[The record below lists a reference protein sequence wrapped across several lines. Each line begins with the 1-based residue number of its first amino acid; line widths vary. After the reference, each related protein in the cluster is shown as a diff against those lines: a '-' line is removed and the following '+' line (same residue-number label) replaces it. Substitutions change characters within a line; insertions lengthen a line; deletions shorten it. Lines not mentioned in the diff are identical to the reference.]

1 MKNNHFNQ
9 IRKQLMSA
17 LNLSR
22 EDYLSE
28 GSLAQEKEFKSLIK
42 EDGTIDDDIEMECIS
57 NLSHIC
63 YGAWLFKYK
72 DRGYILWD
80 LSNGHYEYCSKV
92 EDFIM
97 NIMFSN
103 DFEKEIC

>member
-1 MKNNHFNQ
+1 MKNDYFNQ
-9 IRKQLMSA
+9 IRKQLISV

-28 GSLAQEKEFKSLIK
+28 KSLAQEKEFKSSIK

-72 DRGYILWD
+72 NRGYILWD

-92 EDFIM
+92 EDFI
-97 NIMFSN
+97 IKRILGWL
-103 DFEKEIC
+103 EY